1 MSAEPPD
8 SGDIDGATRAH
19 GGTDHSAGE
28 HGITTHAP
36 PGTGRMVL
44 LTLPADD
51 DGPHTVDLRHRLQAW
66 LAGQDVSQAC
76 QEDVVLATYEAIANA
91 VEHGYRPTVPTGSVT
106 VTVTVHDTHID
117 TVVADHGRWRTPP
130 VDPGYRGR
138 GFALIDAL
146 AERWSINHDTTGT
159 TVTIRFACA

>member
-8 SGDIDGATRAH
+8 SGDIEGATRARAGH
-19 GGTDHSAGE
+19 DHVTSE
-28 HGITTHAP
+28 HGTTVHAP
-36 PGTGRMVL
+36 LPASRTVL
-44 LTLPADD
+44 LTLPAGD

-66 LAGQDVSQAC
+66 LAGQAVSQAC
-76 QEDVVLATYEAIANA
+76 QEDIVLATYEAIANA

-117 TVVADHGRWRTPP
+117 TVVADNGRWRTPP
-130 VDPGYRGR
+130 ADPGYRGR

-146 AERWSINHDTTGT
+146 AERWSINHNTTGT